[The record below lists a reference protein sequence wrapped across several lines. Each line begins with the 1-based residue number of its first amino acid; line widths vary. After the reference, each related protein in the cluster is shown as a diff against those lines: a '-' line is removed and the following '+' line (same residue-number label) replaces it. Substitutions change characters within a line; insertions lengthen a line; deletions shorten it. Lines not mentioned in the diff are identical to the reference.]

1 MEASEFQAFLGQV
14 AGLSAAQKAT
24 LLRVLAGRTPGEV
37 VRELL
42 ESKDGDQRQ
51 CPRCSGSHVVVWG
64 SANGL
69 HRYRC
74 RDCQRTFNALTG
86 TPLARL
92 RYKETWLT
100 FGEALQNAD
109 SVRKSAKACGVAVTT
124 AFRWRHRFLRTAKAD
139 KPAKLD
145 GIVEADETFFR
156 RSYKGSRRWTRPQP
170 TDTPLSRS
178 ARHRGGPTGRRGTP
192 LDEQVPVLIVRDR
205 HRSTGDAILD
215 GLSAQAIGPHL
226 VPMLSKE
233 ALLCTDTG
241 AVYATIAREA
251 GIRHEPVNVTAEG
264 HVRDRVFHIQ
274 NVNAYDSR
282 LKQWM
287 HRFNGVATKYLDSYL
302 GWRRLI
308 ERLHENLNPQAIILS
323 AT

>member
-1 MEASEFQAFLGQV
+1 MKASEFQVFLGQV
-14 AGLSAAQKAT
+14 AGLSEAQKAT
-24 LLRVLAGRTPGEV
+24 LLGVLAERSPGEV

-42 ESKDGDQRQ
+42 ESKGGDQRQ
-51 CPRCSGSHVVVWG
+51 CPHCSGSHVVVWG

-74 RDCQRTFNALTG
+74 RDCGRTFNALTG

-139 KPAKLD
+139 KPTKLG

-170 TDTPLSRS
+170 TDASPSRP

-205 HRSTGDAILD
+205 HRATGDAILD
-215 GLSAQAIGPHL
+215 GLSAQVIGAHL
-226 VPMLSKE
+226 VPMLSAE

-241 AVYATIAREA
+241 AVYAVIARDA

-264 HVRDRVFHIQ
+264 YVRDRVFHIQ

-287 HRFNGVATKYLDSYL
+287 HRFNGVATRYLDSYL

-323 AT
+323 LT